1 MRIITL
7 PPIALLIVLAACDRG
22 PAETTTAPVVTAG
35 RGCGPTLLT
44 DAEWYTS
51 GKAQQL
57 FRGLDG
63 LTYPISIDPSLS
75 TTRRDSMQRYFDQG
89 LVLAYG
95 FNHAEAARSFWQV
108 TRMDSTCAMGWW
120 GFAYVLGP
128 NYNAGMEADNYA
140 RAYDASMKAMAL
152 KDRCTTKE
160 QGLIDA
166 MALRYAKEAPTDRSP
181 LDKAYSE
188 ALRTLSAKHPDDAD
202 IAALFAESLM
212 DQHPW
217 DLWNMD
223 GTAKPWTPEI
233 IAALDRSMK
242 NFPTHFGAHHLHI
255 HAVEASRDP
264 DRALASARF
273 LEHAVP
279 GSGHLVHMPSHIY
292 IRDGRYHEGVL
303 ANQRSVSVD
312 SGYTAGCHAAGIYP
326 IAYFPHNIHFLS
338 ACATFTGDKDLA
350 WTSALDLRDHLARD
364 LMTMPGLSTLQHYH
378 AFPWMVAVKLEL
390 WDQLA
395 AEPAPDS
402 AMIYARALWHY
413 AQGMR
418 RARTG
423 DAAGARQ
430 DLVALRS
437 AFADSAFLEMT
448 IWGINRASS
457 VLRVAENDLEG
468 EVLVAE
474 GKFDAAIARL
484 TDAVAHEDSL
494 QYQEPPDWCFP
505 ARHELGA
512 ALLKADRAADAE
524 HVYRDDLIHWP
535 ENRFALEGLRTA
547 LKAQGRANEA
557 EALDVRVER
566 AQHHAKGAALAQ
578 R

>member
-1 MRIITL
+1 MKTKHL
-7 PPIALLIVLAACDRG
+7 APFALLFALAACDNG
-22 PAETTTAPVVTAG
+22 PAETTTAPVVTAS

-51 GKAQQL
+51 GKTQQL
-57 FRGLDG
+57 FNGLDG
-63 LTYPISIDPSLS
+63 LTYPISINASLPAS
-75 TTRRDSMQRYFDQG
+75 RRDSIQRYFDQG
-89 LVLAYG
+89 LVMAYG

-128 NYNAGMEADNYA
+128 NYNGGMEADNYA

-152 KDRCTTKE
+152 KDRCTPKE

-166 MALRYAKEAPTDRSP
+166 MALRYAKEAPADRSP

-188 ALRTLSAKHPDDAD
+188 ALRALSAKHPDDAD

-217 DLWNMD
+217 DLWNKD
-223 GTAKPWTPEI
+223 GTEKPWTPEI

-255 HAVEASRDP
+255 HAVEASRNP

-273 LEHAVP
+273 LERAVP

-338 ACATFTGDKDLA
+338 ACATFAGDKELA
-350 WTSALDLRDHLARD
+350 WTSALDLREHLARD
-364 LMTMPGLSTLQHYH
+364 LMTTPGLSTLQHYH

-390 WDQLA
+390 WDKLA

-402 AMIYARALWHY
+402 TMVYASALWHY

-430 DLVALRS
+430 ELAALRT
-437 AFADSAFLEMT
+437 AFADSAFQEMT
-448 IWGINRASS
+448 IWGINHASS

-474 GKFDAAIARL
+474 GKIEDAIARF
-484 TDAVAHEDSL
+484 TDAVAFEDSL

-524 HVYRDDLIHWP
+524 RVYRDDLIRWP
-535 ENRFALEGLRTA
+535 ENRFALEGLRSS
-547 LKAQGRANEA
+547 LNAQGRKSEA
-557 EALDVRVER
+557 DALGARLDR
-566 AQHHAKGAALAQ
+566 AHQHAKGAVLAQ

>member
-1 MRIITL
+1 MRIFTL
-7 PPIALLIVLAACDRG
+7 PPIALLFALAACDNG
-22 PAETTTAPVVTAG
+22 PAGTSTTPVVTAS

-44 DAEWYTS
+44 DVAWYTS
-51 GKAQQL
+51 GRAQQL
-57 FRGLDG
+57 FKGLDG
-63 LTYPISIDPSLS
+63 LTYPISIDPSLP
-75 TTRRDSMQRYFDQG
+75 TTRRDSIQRYFDQG

-128 NYNAGMEADNYA
+128 NYNAGMEADDHA
-140 RAYDASMKAMAL
+140 RAYEATMKATAL
-152 KDRCTTKE
+152 KDRCMPKE
-160 QGLIDA
+160 QGLIEA
-166 MALRYAKEAPTDRSP
+166 MTLRYAKEAPADRSP

-188 ALRTLSAKHPDDAD
+188 ALRALSAKHPDDAD

-217 DLWNMD
+217 DLWNKD

-242 NFPTHFGAHHLHI
+242 NFPTHVGAHHLHI

-303 ANQRSVSVD
+303 ANVRSVSVD

-350 WTSALDLRDHLARD
+350 WTSALDLREHLARD

-413 AQGMR
+413 AQGIR

-430 DLVALRS
+430 DLAALRTT
-437 AFADSAFLEMT
+437 FADSTFLEMT

-468 EVLVAE
+468 ELLLAE
-474 GKFDAAIARL
+474 GKFDDAIARL
-484 TDAVAHEDSL
+484 TDAVAFEDAL

-524 HVYRDDLIHWP
+524 RVYRDDLIRWP

-547 LKAQGRANEA
+547 LKTQGRAQEA
-557 EALDVRVER
+557 DALGARIER
-566 AQHHAKGAALAQ
+566 AQQHAKGAALAQ